1 MSRHGSIRAFVLL
14 CSILLLFLAPS
25 ASGATKKIIW
35 DPAAEPSWQMAV
47 NGAAPTST
55 DVASDVIMT
64 SGGVAWVAGYV
75 ENQSGNQDLSLT
87 KIVNGVRK
95 WTKTYD
101 AYDRG
106 DSARRLTLGPGGA
119 VYTVGSSYKGTAAD
133 LLLVKW
139 SPGGAIRWTR
149 RYDTAAQ
156 FIDGTGVVVDK
167 AGNVTVCGYEY
178 WTTSPTLKWVM
189 RSYTPGGALRWK
201 WLYAP
206 GSYGIAVPKNV
217 CVTGDG
223 SVYATGY
230 LDKSGVRTA
239 MTVRVSAAGKK
250 LWMKTYRGLDGLG
263 ATTSAIVRC
272 PSGGVYVCGEVE
284 TSAGKQDG
292 LVMRYA
298 PNGAR
303 KVFAL
308 DTAGGGTHN
317 ERFYD
322 LTVTSTKKII
332 AVGSSSVNGTDDCRG
347 VTYRSDGTL
356 AGALT
361 FPGTNEDDRFTC
373 VAADSM
379 GGFVAG
385 GCWWTSATNCE
396 LCAVRGSTLTG
407 GGGWATLFPNPV
419 DSSLGI
425 ANAVAARGTGVA
437 VAGQYESTAA
447 SGTDQIVLGFVY

>member
-25 ASGATKKIIW
+25 ASGATKKIIL
-35 DPAAEPSWQMAV
+35 DPAAEPSWQVAV
-47 NGAAPTST
+47 NGIASRSSDAAT
-55 DVASDVIMT
+55 DVIMT
-64 SGGVAWVAGYV
+64 SGGVAWVAGAV
-75 ENQSGNQDLSLT
+75 EDQSGNHDLSLT

-101 AYDRG
+101 AYGGPDA
-106 DSARRLTLGPGGA
+106 ARQLAVGPGGV
-119 VYTVGSSYKGTAAD
+119 VYTVGLSYKSGAVG

-139 SPGGAIRWTR
+139 SPGGAILWKR
-149 RYDTAAQ
+149 RYDIAAAL
-156 FIDGTGVVVDK
+156 ITGTGVVVDK
-167 AGNVTVCGYEY
+167 AGNVTVCGYES
-178 WTTSPTLKWVM
+178 WLMSSTGKWVM

-206 GSYGIAVPKNV
+206 GSGGTAVPEDI
-217 CVTGDG
+217 CVAGDG

-230 LDKSGVRTA
+230 LDNSGVQTA

-250 LWMKTYRGLDGLG
+250 LWMKTYRGPDGLG

-272 PSGGVYVCGEVE
+272 PSGGVYVCGQVQ
-284 TSAGKQDG
+284 TSAHNQDG

-303 KVFAL
+303 RVFAL

-317 ERFYD
+317 ERFND

-332 AVGSSSVNGTDDCRG
+332 AVGSSSVSGTYDCRS

-356 AGALT
+356 AVALT
-361 FPGTNEDDRFTC
+361 FPGTNGGGFTC

-385 GCWWTSATNCE
+385 GYWWTSATNCE

-407 GGGWATLFPNPV
+407 GGWWATLFPNPV
-419 DSSLGI
+419 ASTAGRATAI
-425 ANAVAARGTGVA
+425 AARGNVVVVVGE
-437 VAGQYESTAA
+437 YESTVT
-447 SGTDQIVLGFVY
+447 SDSDQIVLGFVY

>member
-1 MSRHGSIRAFVLL
+1 MSRHGSIRVFVLL

-25 ASGATKKIIW
+25 ASGATKKIIL
-35 DPAAEPSWQMAV
+35 DPAAEPSWQVAV
-47 NGAAPTST
+47 NGIASRSSDAAT
-55 DVASDVIMT
+55 DVIMT
-64 SGGVAWVAGYV
+64 SGGVAWVAGAV
-75 ENQSGNQDLSLT
+75 EDHSGNHDLSLI
-87 KIVNGVRK
+87 KIVNGARK

-101 AYDRG
+101 AYGGPDY
-106 DSARRLTLGPGGA
+106 AQQLAVGPGGV
-119 VYTVGSSYKGTAAD
+119 VYTVGLSYKSGFG

-139 SPGGAIRWTR
+139 SPGGAILWKR
-149 RYDTAAQ
+149 RYDTAPA
-156 FIDGTGVVVDK
+156 FICGTGVVVDK
-167 AGNVTVCGYEY
+167 AGNVTVCGYEQ
-178 WTTSPTLKWVM
+178 WVTPLTVKWLM

-201 WLYAP
+201 WVYAP
-206 GSYGIAVPKNV
+206 GSDCMAMPEDV
-217 CVTGDG
+217 CVGGDG

-230 LDKSGVRTA
+230 LVNSGVQTA

-250 LWMKTYRGLDGLG
+250 LWRKTYRGPDGLG

-272 PSGGVYVCGEVE
+272 PSGGVYVCGQVQHN
-284 TSAGKQDG
+284 QDG

-303 KVFAL
+303 RVFAL

-317 ERFYD
+317 ERFND

-332 AVGSSSVNGTDDCRG
+332 AVGSSNVSGTDDCRS

-361 FPGTNEDDRFTC
+361 FPGTNGDDGFTC

-385 GCWWTSATNCE
+385 GYWWTSATNRE

-407 GGGWATLFPNPV
+407 GGWWATLFPNPV
-419 DSSLGI
+419 ASTVGCATAI
-425 ANAVAARGTGVA
+425 AARGNVVVVVGE
-437 VAGQYESTAA
+437 YEST
-447 SGTDQIVLGFVY
+447 GWDRDQIVLGFVY